1 MNSNRQSGFTLI
13 EMMITVAIVGILAA
27 IAYPSYRAQVIKSN
41 RTEAKV
47 ALQQAAVNLEKCYTR
62 TMTYDGCP
70 DPLAASAGGRYAIVR
85 LPGANAT
92 TYTLTATPT
101 GPQADDA
108 ECGVFSLTAAGVK
121 TVNGTLK
128 ETPARCW

>member
-1 MNSNRQSGFTLI
+1 MNNHRRQLGFTLI

-27 IAYPSYRAQVIKSN
+27 IAYPSYRDQVIKTN

-62 TMTYDGCP
+62 TMSYIGCP
-70 DPLAASAGGRYAIVR
+70 DPPAASDGGHYTIAIPNR
-85 LPGANAT
+85 TAT

-101 GPQADDA
+101 GTQTDDTA
-108 ECGVFSLTAAGVK
+108 CKTFNLTDTGVK
-121 TVNGTLK
+121 TVTGTGTGVK
-128 ETPARCW
+128 CW